1 MLNELNKLKFTLT
14 GNMTY
19 TMTQINNL
27 YKEKSMIESQL
38 KMYKHTIHYHRL
50 VNDKNKI
57 ELRINNLK
65 KQFIESF
72 RKENKDAIDEYWKIR
87 SKK

>member
-19 TMTQINNL
+19 TMIQINNL